1 MPDAVQNACRLL
13 PLRDALCAAAAAA
26 GVGGVSWHFLAM
38 QSLRVGWLL
47 ITGGPKVLK
56 MTASTL
62 SGAMGSVVQGGLD
75 GGDIEYHVIVAK
87 KP

>member
-1 MPDAVQNACRLL
+1 VLCCAV
-13 PLRDALCAAAAAA
+13 
-26 GVGGVSWHFLAM
+26 

-47 ITGGPKVLK
+47 LTGGSKVLG

-62 SGAMGSVVQGGLD
+62 SGSMGSVVQGGLD